1 MRKKYRQN
9 KLSDKTNKPTRPS
22 RLRKQGKKLLKPQ
35 TKYKTRVFVPSTTFP
50 TKVTREAKVIEAEA
64 SATIETEAKNRKDF
78 RNVLTFTIDPV
89 DAKDYDDAISYRPLD
104 NGYHEVGIHIADVS
118 FYVKPGSALDE
129 EAAKRATS
137 IYMVDKVVPMLPEEL
152 SNNICSLKEG
162 VDRLTYSVVFEINE
176 KGEIRKE
183 WFGRTIINSN
193 KRMSYDDA
201 QEIIEQASQ
210 NSTLL
215 RETQPRGIVQ
225 AILTLNKIALALRV
239 KKAAAGA
246 IAFEEDEIKF
256 ELDDKGW
263 PIRVYRKKLKDANKL
278 IEDFMLLANRKVAE
292 FVSKINKNKNKTFIY
307 RVHDKPDM
315 EKITALADFLRPLGY
330 HLKTT
335 GNQISQHEI
344 NRLLAEIDGRAEEE
358 MISKLAIRAMA
369 KAVYSMNNIGH
380 YGLAFS
386 HYTHFTSPIRRYPD
400 IIAHRLLDTYLNHK
414 KPSAEL
420 LDFYSTQA
428 IHSTEMEIQAAEMER
443 DSQKAFQVKYLSNRV
458 GDEFNGIISGITD
471 FGIFV
476 EELETKTDGLV
487 AARNL
492 KDDYYYFDEKN
503 YALVGKNKGKR
514 LRLGDEVKVKLSK
527 VDMERNLIDWEL
539 VT

>member
-1 MRKKYRQN
+1 
-9 KLSDKTNKPTRPS
+9 
-22 RLRKQGKKLLKPQ
+22 
-35 TKYKTRVFVPSTTFP
+35 
-50 TKVTREAKVIEAEA
+50 
-64 SATIETEAKNRKDF
+64 
-78 RNVLTFTIDPV
+78 
-89 DAKDYDDAISYRPLD
+89 
-104 NGYHEVGIHIADVS
+104 
-118 FYVKPGSALDE
+118 
-129 EAAKRATS
+129 
-137 IYMVDKVVPMLPEEL
+137 
-152 SNNICSLKEG
+152 
-162 VDRLTYSVVFEINE
+162 
-176 KGEIRKE
+176 
-183 WFGRTIINSN
+183 
-193 KRMSYDDA
+193 
-201 QEIIEQASQ
+201 
-210 NSTLL
+210 
-215 RETQPRGIVQ
+215 
-225 AILTLNKIALALRV
+225 
-239 KKAAAGA
+239 
-246 IAFEEDEIKF
+246 
-256 ELDDKGW
+256 
-263 PIRVYRKKLKDANKL
+263 
-278 IEDFMLLANRKVAE
+278 
-292 FVSKINKNKNKTFIY
+292 
-307 RVHDKPDM
+307 M

-330 HLKTT
+330 HLKTA

-358 MISKLAIRAMA
+358 MVSKLAIRAMA

-414 KPSAEL
+414 KPSVEL

-428 IHSTEMEIQAAEMER
+428 IHSTEMEIQAAEIER